1 MAIYESEMIAT
12 DKLAGGP
19 EVHVLTANYP
29 VAAGTALK
37 RGTLVTIGDDGKAA
51 ATIKTGVAS
60 AIVANDIDAKATV
73 VTCYTSGRFNA
84 NALIV
89 ASGDTVDAHAEELK
103 KVGIYL
109 TTSK

>member
-1 MAIYESEMIAT
+1 MAIYESELIAT

-29 VAAGTALK
+29 VTAGTAMK
-37 RGTLVTIGDDGKAA
+37 RGTLVSFGEDGKAA
-51 ATIKTGVAS
+51 ATAKAGVAA
-60 AIVANDIDAKATV
+60 AIVANDIDAKATM
-73 VTCYTSGRFNA
+73 VTCYTAGRFNA
-84 NALIV
+84 NALIA
-89 ASGDTVDAHAEELK
+89 ASDDTVAAHAEELK

>member
-1 MAIYESEMIAT
+1 MAIYETELIKT

-29 VAAGTALK
+29 VTAGTALK

-51 ATIKTGVAS
+51 ATIKAGVAS
-60 AIVANDIDAKATV
+60 AIVANDIDEKTTM
-73 VTCYTSGRFNA
+73 VTCYTAGCFNA
-84 NALIV
+84 NALIA
-89 ASGDTVDAHAEELK
+89 ASDDTVAAHAEELK
-103 KVGIYL
+103 KAGIYL